1 MVDLSLFC
9 NFGDYNGYNSM
20 RFHSIILLILGLF
33 TYSCSAGSKGAGSD
47 SDSIVVNSLQKAE
60 FNADSAYSYV
70 KTQVDIGPRVPGSW
84 EHDRCAKYLVSELK
98 RHNAD
103 TVIEQ
108 IAVVKA
114 YTGDRLPI
122 NNIMGRYNLPAKKRV
137 LLVAHWDTR
146 PWADNEA
153 SMQDRNRPVPGA
165 NDGASGVGVLL
176 EIARQLNALRPG
188 IGVDILFADA
198 EDYGRSEGWGS
209 SEETWALGTQYW
221 IKNMPYGKGE
231 FPVYGIL
238 LDMVGGLEA
247 RFHREYFS
255 DQYASAILDKVWSIA
270 AASGYGQVF
279 INKPAGGITDDH
291 VFINRAG
298 IPCIDIIECFN
309 PVTKSFP
316 PTWHT
321 LSDDMSSIDRN
332 SLKAVGQTVLN
343 TIYNETAE

>member
-1 MVDLSLFC
+1 
-9 NFGDYNGYNSM
+9 M
-20 RFHSIILLILGLF
+20 RSYSIALLALGLF
-33 TYSCSAGSKGAGSD
+33 TYSCNAGSKESKSD
-47 SDSIVVNSLQKAE
+47 TDSIQPTTLQKAV

-70 KTQVDIGPRVPGSW
+70 KSQVEIGPRVPGSW

-98 RHNAD
+98 RHKAD

-108 IAVVKA
+108 IATVKA
-114 YTGDRLPI
+114 YTGDILPI
-122 NNIMGRYNLPAKKRV
+122 NNIMGRYNLPINKRV

-153 SMQDRNRPVPGA
+153 KMQDRERPVPGA

-176 EIARQLNALRPG
+176 EVARQLSIRKPDIG
-188 IGVDILFADA
+188 IDILFTDA
-198 EDYGRSEGWGS
+198 EDYGRTEGWGS
-209 SEETWALGTQYW
+209 SEETWALGAQHW
-221 IKNMPYGKGE
+221 VKNMPYGKGQY
-231 FPVYGIL
+231 PVYGIL
-238 LDMVGGLEA
+238 LDMVGGLDA

-255 DQYASAILDKVWSIA
+255 EQYAPAILDKVWSIA
-270 AASGYGQVF
+270 NASGYGQIF

-291 VFINRAG
+291 IFINRAG
-298 IPCIDIIECFN
+298 IPCIDIIECLN

-343 TIYNETAE
+343 TIYNEPAQ

>member
-1 MVDLSLFC
+1 MRLF
-9 NFGDYNGYNSM
+9 
-20 RFHSIILLILGLF
+20 SIALIALGLV
-33 TYSCSAGSKGAGSD
+33 TYSCNAGSKKSNGNDNATATAA
-47 SDSIVVNSLQKAE
+47 SLQKAE

-70 KTQVDIGPRVPGSW
+70 KAQVDFGPRVPGSS
-84 EHDRCAKYLVSELK
+84 EHGQCARYLVSQLK
-98 RHNAD
+98 LHNAD

-108 IAVVKA
+108 KTIVKA

-122 NNIMGRYNLPAKKRV
+122 TNIMARYNMPAEKRV

-153 SMQDRNRPVPGA
+153 RMQNRNRPVPGA

-176 EIARQLNALRPG
+176 EIARQLSINRPG
-188 IGVDILFADA
+188 IGIDILFTDA
-198 EDYGRSEGWGS
+198 EDYGRAEGWGNN
-209 SEETWALGTQYW
+209 EETWALGAQYW
-221 IKNMPYGKGE
+221 VKNMPYENGKY
-231 FPVYGIL
+231 PVYGIL
-238 LDMVGGLEA
+238 LDMVGGTDA
-247 RFHREYFS
+247 KFHREYYS
-255 DQYASAILDKVWSIA
+255 EQYAPSILDKVWSMA
-270 AASGYGQVF
+270 NASGYAHIF

-298 IPCIDIIECFN
+298 IPCIDIIECLN
-309 PVTKSFP
+309 PETKSFP

-343 TIYNETAE
+343 TILNEPTE